1 MILTVT
7 NHEIFPAKLCIQ
19 LLYSVET
26 TFQKCI
32 FGDTNFHF
40 VSPENS
46 CTAKLQ
52 SSLEPFPFPRP
63 LMNQL
68 VRVVT
73 LSARCTGRKLVCI
86 PHTLPPLPS
95 HSLILTTC
103 LLCVA
108 CVWLFPRIPLSVH
121 RETRSIRAMDTEL
134 LFVQLSTRNIRAM
147 DTELLFC
154 AAFSTLLSPQ
164 SVSAGKT
171 CTSAWWQSAREETG
185 GLVWGCQR

>member
-40 VSPENS
+40 VSPKNP

-73 LSARCTGRKLVCI
+73 LSGRCTGRKLVCI
-86 PHTLPPLPS
+86 PHTLPPFPS
-95 HSLILTTC
+95 HSLILITC
-103 LLCVA
+103 LLCAA

-134 LFVQLSTRNIRAM
+134 LFCAAFNSQYSCDGYKAAFLCSFQLAIFVRWIQSCFFVQLSAR
-147 DTELLFC
+147 F
-154 AAFSTLLSPQ
+154 FPLSQ
-164 SVSAGKT
+164 
-171 CTSAWWQSAREETG
+171 
-185 GLVWGCQR
+185 